1 MQAQSLNAQAL
12 TWYEQALDVGL
23 AEGDTAGV
31 AQACANLGACYN
43 SMGQYAQALA
53 WNEQARAAYAAVGD
67 TAGFGRGPRIWNTR
81 DCMLLRMHM
90 HGNMGQY
97 PPPPPAG
104 VDYASAP
111 EAGAAYGS
119 RSVTPEQV
127 RTNDGALVF
136 RRQNPGPLLGNVFS
150 SIPPPLPPLPLYAAG
165 SYGTRRAEW
174 GENPASD
181 EDARGDVEERAVLE
195 RRGDT
200 RPVGP
205 AGVPPDWYAK
215 RRGT

>member
-31 AQACANLGACYN
+31 AQACANLEACYN

-53 WNEQARAAYAAVGD
+53 WNEQARSAYAAVGD
-67 TAGFGRGPRIWNTR
+67 TAGFGRAPRIWNTR

-119 RSVTPEQV
+119 RSVTPELV
-127 RTNDGALVF
+127 RTNNGTLEF
-136 RRQNPGPLLGNVFS
+136 RRQNPAGVQAWADAVPALHS
-150 SIPPPLPPLPLYAAG
+150 APEPLPLYA
-165 SYGTRRAEW
+165 
-174 GENPASD
+174 SD
-181 EDARGDVEERAVLE
+181 EDAPGDVEEESVLE

-200 RPVGP
+200 RPLD
-205 AGVPPDWYAK
+205 PPGQK
-215 RRGT
+215 PPCMRR